1 MLNRISISKQ
11 GYPQSQGGYQVLSG
25 SALIKFLNKNNGN
38 AGRNLDDAVALSRLS
53 TTGLGLMP
61 LWLIPVAAA
70 LYGATA

>member
-25 SALIKFLNKNNGN
+25 SALIKFLNKNGN
-38 AGRNLDDAVALSRLS
+38 AGRNLDDAVALSGLS

-61 LWLIPVAAA
+61 LWVIPVAAA